1 MYNFMFITLTD
12 TYFNELTICGFSC
25 FSLDSLVWMYVTIC
39 IRMRVSSLFCRTN
52 TLCRRK
58 KGRDFI
64 HISVNAY
71 IPCSLIMKLRNIYNK
86 GNWTKGNCTRCTII
100 FRKKI
105 VYHEFNTEVRQDVN
119 HGVKTHEWRCFM
131 SYFLVHF
138 RRIIQLAHSCK
149 NSWRR
154 IVPFSLLNRS
164 TEDLSGRGGGGGV
177 SHVTRLNFK
186 TSRVGVFTCFTS
198 LPEIE
203 RNFFVFV
210 GILKRGDSDG
220 L

>member
-1 MYNFMFITLTD
+1 M
-12 TYFNELTICGFSC
+12 
-25 FSLDSLVWMYVTIC
+25 
-39 IRMRVSSLFCRTN
+39 
-52 TLCRRK
+52 
-58 KGRDFI
+58 
-64 HISVNAY
+64 
-71 IPCSLIMKLRNIYNK
+71 
-86 GNWTKGNCTRCTII
+86 I

-138 RRIIQLAHSCK
+138 RRIIQLPHSCK
-149 NSWRR
+149 NSRRR
-154 IVPFSLLNRS
+154 IVPLSLLNRS
-164 TEDLSGRGGGGGV
+164 IEDLPGRGGGGV
-177 SHVTRLNFK
+177 SHVTRLNLK
-186 TSRVGVFTCFTS
+186 TSRVGVYTCFTS
-198 LPEIE
+198 LLEIE